1 MQRYGGPE
9 KAALDALVIA
19 TNKVLERPTP
29 ATPTPVDVEA
39 QREEDARRLVALRNP
54 PRGR

>member
-1 MQRYGGPE
+1 MSTYYGTD
-9 KAALDALVIA
+9 KDRLTALVTA

-29 ATPTPVDVEA
+29 ATPTPVDIEA
-39 QREEDARRLVALRNP
+39 QREDEARRLAMLRNP

>member
-1 MQRYGGPE
+1 MPTYYGTD
-9 KAALDALVIA
+9 KDRLTALVTA

-29 ATPTPVDVEA
+29 ATPTPVDIEA
-39 QREEDARRLVALRNP
+39 QREDEARRLAMLRNP

>member
-1 MQRYGGPE
+1 MPTYYGTD
-9 KAALDALVIA
+9 KDRLTALVTA

-29 ATPTPVDVEA
+29 ATPTPVDIEA
-39 QREEDARRLVALRNP
+39 QREDEARRLAMLRNQ